1 MKDYYKI
8 LGVKPTASPEETHA
22 RWIELMRKY
31 HPDRGIEQGPEVER
45 VREINEAYGV
55 LKDSTSRGQYDLKRA
70 YQRKKRRL
78 YLQRIV
84 TPPAIVIILLILG
97 LIYLQRSRGALPAKS
112 RLPSLRTSIRIE
124 PNPPFPRE
132 HRINPT
138 HQTDEIDDIDQMD
151 QIDERDQINQ
161 TNQSTPDPTSGLK
174 ERKASP
180 LFAKAK
186 ASVKGNNAAPLANQP
201 SHAKKFSTFNQRNQM
216 NEIDQRHE
224 MDQKHQ
230 IDEMNQT
237 NEIDQ
242 RDQINQIIVQF
253 KEGSSVVTEKE
264 VKQFLEDYRER
275 YTRKD
280 IDGFMSLFS
289 AQAVQN
295 GRDGFNEIKKMYS
308 DSFEQSQELQYY
320 LEDVK
325 IDIYQDALVSGIFH
339 KHTVLVDARY
349 RVNQV
354 LKEDKRRVWEGD
366 IRWVL
371 LRENG
376 VLKILYLDYKQRKSR

>member
-8 LGVKPTASPEETHA
+8 LGLKPTASPEEIHA

-31 HPDRGIEQGPEVER
+31 HPDRGIEHGPQVER
-45 VREINEAYGV
+45 VSEINEAYGV
-55 LKDSTSRGQYDLKRA
+55 LKNSSSRGQYDLSRA

-97 LIYLQRSRGALPAKS
+97 LIYLQRSRGAPQTHS
-112 RLPSLRTSIRIE
+112 TDPSARASIRIE
-124 PNPPFPRE
+124 PNPPFPKE

-138 HQTDEIDDIDQMD
+138 HQTDQTDEIDEIDQMD
-151 QIDERDQINQ
+151 QTNQIDEIDQINQ
-161 TNQSTPDPTSGLK
+161 RSQPAPGPTSGFK
-174 ERKASP
+174 KRKASP
-180 LFAKAK
+180 LFAKAET
-186 ASVKGNNAAPLANQP
+186 SVKGTNAAPLANQP

-216 NEIDQRHE
+216 NEIDQR
-224 MDQKHQ
+224 DQ
-230 IDEMNQT
+230 ID
-237 NEIDQ
+237 
-242 RDQINQIIVQF
+242 QIIVQL
-253 KEGSSVVTEKE
+253 KEGSALVTEKD
-264 VKQFLEDYRER
+264 VKQFLEDYRNR

-280 IDGFMSLFS
+280 IHGFMSLFL

-308 DSFEQSQELQYY
+308 DSFEQSRELQYY
-320 LEDVK
+320 LEDIK

-339 KHTVLVDARY
+339 KHAVLVGARY

-354 LKEDKRRVWEGD
+354 LKNDKRKVWEGD

-371 LRENG
+371 VRENG